1 MSANTLLY
9 RLLLLI
15 IILAPLPLGSARPL
29 AWTILATAIAL
40 LLTGWSLLLAM
51 GKAQAPLPMQ
61 RFRIP
66 AILFLLA
73 LVWPVVQI
81 LPFVPITRAE
91 PVWNEMAAALG
102 SGAASLSLDPGRGAT
117 ALMQW
122 LTYAGIFLL
131 AVQLGRHRP
140 HEGLLV
146 LAWGGCAYALYGL
159 SLHMLGIEKILWM
172 DKWAYQG
179 TVTSTFVNR
188 NAYAAYAGIGVIC
201 CMALL
206 VDRLRRRRQGWR
218 LRDKAEHILV
228 HASPY
233 AIACLI
239 LGMALALTQSRA
251 ALAATGVGL
260 LVLWAA
266 LWGGGIM
273 QRRSA
278 LLSAGGLVLLALLVL
293 SLGGEGTLNRLAE
306 AGIRDET
313 RSILNQIG
321 WNAFLN
327 APLTGY
333 GLGTYPAILS
343 IYRDVS
349 LSQPETFVHAHNLH
363 LEMLLEIGIIAA
375 LLLYAAVGS
384 ILLTC
389 LIGLRRR
396 QRDQIYPAVALA
408 VATLLI
414 LHGLVDFSLQMP
426 AIAAT
431 FAFVLGL
438 GLAQSF
444 PSDSRKG
451 EGTGITPEASLQ

>member
-9 RLLLLI
+9 RLLLLLV
-15 IILAPLPLGSARPL
+15 ILAPLPLGSARPL
-29 AWTILATAIAL
+29 AWTILAAAVAL
-40 LLTGWSLLLAM
+40 LLTGWSLLLAA
-51 GKAQAPLPMQ
+51 GRAQAPMPW
-61 RFRIP
+61 RTFRVP

-73 LVWPVVQI
+73 LVWPVAQT
-81 LPFVPITRAE
+81 LPFASGTMAQ
-91 PVWNEMAAALG
+91 PVWTEMATTLG
-102 SGAASLSLDPGRGAT
+102 GDGARLSLDPGRGVS

-122 LTYAGIFLL
+122 LTHAGIFLL
-131 AVQLGRHRP
+131 ALQLGRQRP
-140 HEGLLV
+140 REGLLV

-159 SLHMLGIEKILWM
+159 AMHMLGIEKILWM

-188 NAYAAYAGIGVIC
+188 NAYAAYAGIGMIC

-206 VDRLRRRRQGWR
+206 IDRLHRRGRGWR
-218 LRDKAEHILV
+218 LRDVVENSLV

-233 AIACLI
+233 AIATLI

-251 ALAATGVGL
+251 ALAATGAGL
-260 LVLWAA
+260 LVLWAG
-266 LWGGGIM
+266 LWGAGIM
-273 QRRSA
+273 RRRSA
-278 LLSAGGLVLLALLVL
+278 LLSMGGLILLGLLVL

-306 AGIRDET
+306 AGIRDDT
-313 RSILNQIG
+313 RDILNRIG

-333 GLGTYPAILS
+333 GLGSYPTVLS
-343 IYRDVS
+343 IHRDAT
-349 LSQPETFVHAHNLH
+349 LSQPETFLHAHNLH
-363 LEMLLEIGIIAA
+363 LEMVLEIGAVA
-375 LLLYAAVGS
+375 TLLLYASVGAV
-384 ILLTC
+384 LLTC
-389 LIGLRRR
+389 LAGLRQRR
-396 QRDQIYPAVALA
+396 RDQIYPAVTLA

-431 FAFVLGL
+431 FAFILGL

-444 PSDSRKG
+444 PGDRRKPDRAPV
-451 EGTGITPEASLQ
+451 IPEASP

>member
-1 MSANTLLY
+1 MSANIIIY
-9 RLLLLI
+9 RLLLSV

-29 AWTILATAIAL
+29 AWTALAAIVAL
-40 LLTGWSLLLAM
+40 LLTGWSLLLTTGRAEASM
-51 GKAQAPLPMQ
+51 PV
-61 RFRIP
+61 RTFRLP

-73 LVWPVVQI
+73 LIWPVAQI
-81 LPFVPITRAE
+81 LPFVPTTSVE
-91 PVWNEMAAALG
+91 PVWNEMAAVLG
-102 SGAASLSLDPGRGAT
+102 GDATRLSLDPGRGIS

-122 LTYAGIFLL
+122 LCHAGIFLL
-131 AVQLGRHRP
+131 ALQLGRQRP

-146 LAWGGCAYALYGL
+146 LAWGGCAYAVYGL
-159 SLHMLGIEKILWM
+159 AMHMLGIEKILWM

-179 TVTSTFVNR
+179 TVTATFVNR

-206 VDRLRRRRQGWR
+206 VDRLRQHRRGWR
-218 LRDKAEHILV
+218 LRDRAENILV

-233 AIACLI
+233 AIATLT

-251 ALAATGVGL
+251 ALVATAAGL
-260 LVLWAA
+260 LVLWAG
-266 LWGGGIM
+266 LWGAGIM
-273 QRRSA
+273 RRRSA
-278 LLSAGGLVLLALLVL
+278 LVAMGGLALLGVLVL
-293 SLGGEGTLNRLAE
+293 SLGGEGTLSRLAE
-306 AGIRDET
+306 AGIQDDTRD
-313 RSILNQIG
+313 ILNQIG

-333 GLGTYPAILS
+333 GLGSYPAILS

-363 LEMLLEIGIIAA
+363 LEMMLEIGVIAT
-375 LLLYAAVGS
+375 LLLYASIGS
-384 ILLTC
+384 VLLTC

-396 QRDQIYPAVALA
+396 QRNQIYPAVALA
-408 VATLLI
+408 IATLLI

-438 GLAQSF
+438 GFAQSF
-444 PSDSRKG
+444 PSDEKKG
-451 EGTGITPEASLQ
+451 TRGRITAEASPQ

>member
-9 RLLLLI
+9 RLLLLLV
-15 IILAPLPLGSARPL
+15 ILAPLPLGSARPL
-29 AWTILATAIAL
+29 AWTILAAAVAL
-40 LLTGWSLLLAM
+40 LLTGWSLLLAA
-51 GKAQAPLPMQ
+51 GRAQAPMPW
-61 RFRIP
+61 RTFRVP

-73 LVWPVVQI
+73 LVWPVAQT
-81 LPFVPITRAE
+81 LPFASGTMAQ
-91 PVWNEMAAALG
+91 PVWTEMATTLG
-102 SGAASLSLDPGRGAT
+102 GDGDRLSLDPGRGVS

-122 LTYAGIFLL
+122 LTHAGIFLL
-131 AVQLGRHRP
+131 ALQLGRQRP
-140 HEGLLV
+140 REGLLV

-159 SLHMLGIEKILWM
+159 AMHMLGIEKILWM

-188 NAYAAYAGIGVIC
+188 NAYAAYAGIGMIC

-206 VDRLRRRRQGWR
+206 IDRLHRRGRGWR
-218 LRDKAEHILV
+218 LRDVVENSLV

-233 AIACLI
+233 AIATLI

-251 ALAATGVGL
+251 ALAATGAGL
-260 LVLWAA
+260 LVLWAG
-266 LWGGGIM
+266 LWGAGIM
-273 QRRSA
+273 RRRSA
-278 LLSAGGLVLLALLVL
+278 LLSMGGLILLGLLVL

-306 AGIRDET
+306 AGIRDDT
-313 RSILNQIG
+313 RDILNRIG

-333 GLGTYPAILS
+333 GLGSYPAVLS
-343 IYRDVS
+343 IHRDAT
-349 LSQPETFVHAHNLH
+349 LSQPETFLHAHNLH
-363 LEMLLEIGIIAA
+363 LEMVLEIGAVA
-375 LLLYAAVGS
+375 TLLLYASVGAV
-384 ILLTC
+384 LLTC
-389 LIGLRRR
+389 LAGLRQRR
-396 QRDQIYPAVALA
+396 RDQIYPAVTLA

-431 FAFVLGL
+431 FAFILGL

-444 PSDSRKG
+444 PGDRRKPDRAPV
-451 EGTGITPEASLQ
+451 IPEASP